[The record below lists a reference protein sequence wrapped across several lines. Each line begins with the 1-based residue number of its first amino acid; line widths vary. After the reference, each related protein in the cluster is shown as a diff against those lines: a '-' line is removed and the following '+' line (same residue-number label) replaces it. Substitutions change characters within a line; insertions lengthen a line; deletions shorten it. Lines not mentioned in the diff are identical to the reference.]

1 MSRQID
7 LQLLSSSGDLTV
19 SLTSP
24 FGSNYT
30 AGEDASSGGTP
41 PLFDGLS
48 GQANPKLI
56 LNNTSAA
63 SEGAPKECIV
73 LNFNTLIKAQEIR
86 VDLVHMGTLT
96 YNLYINAGSSDTDFT
111 SKVEKTVPQVGNP
124 TRRQHDIN
132 LPGGFLG
139 TAIQNI
145 VFEFETSNNSDSA
158 DHIVSEIELYIEKEV
173 ETPNFEFNDSVLET
187 KGWNSSRYDGRQ
199 LSAAKIN
206 EFTEGDITYG
216 KTPVV
221 QNYTRNIYVGS
232 KIVKLDHPGL
242 LDDTLLPIDDFSYV
256 QSNYYIT
263 VNENGS
269 ITHNRLEDT
278 DTKITEKISFYRS
291 FYGDFPLDSTC
302 NITIFDNKTKNNLK
316 SSYPIYF
323 NGGQLQK
330 LIEYNLDLSA
340 QFIDENNVDD
350 LYDIE
355 TFNINTSEP
364 TIKFTGY
371 ENDDLNASF
380 KRILHSNVE
389 ILNESLLREF
399 YPGNTDNPA
408 IRRGSIQLT
417 EDHIDFY
424 NKAFEYKLNSNYINN
439 KRFFLTFLETGSETP
454 IRTIATGSIP
464 EGSEVALRTEDLA
477 ELSTFEIIS
486 ASAEHDNSFGNGSG
500 AKNLVWHISSKSSF
514 NQEYGTLTYSGNT
527 IRPQLAEKTT
537 IVISQVDDSSPSL
550 LLPLDY
556 STELPLGPGDKPFV
570 IIPKNLHPYVKDNLN
585 FYLSKAGINISD
597 DATQTIKEIRANKR
611 RGPRLSPAQRRALAR
626 RQALAR
632 EQWMNQDSEKERRK
646 AERQNRRKKRKDKRK
661 EKREDR
667 RENRQNKREDRR
679 ENRQNRK
686 ENRQEKRQG
695 RKNRRKNR
703 RRNK

>member
-1 MSRQID
+1 MSFIKIPLNQPTSNQPIILASKVID
-7 LQLLSSSGDLTV
+7 SNVNTFGYHLATLYSTPGGTEIDYIFSNPIPSPSSVGKNGVFIEKIRIRTRD
-19 SLTSP
+19 
-24 FGSNYT
+24 
-30 AGEDASSGGTP
+30 SGGGRVVIN
-41 PLFDGLS
+41 DG
-48 GQANPKLI
+48 A
-56 LNNTSAA
+56 
-63 SEGAPKECIV
+63 
-73 LNFNTLIKAQEIR
+73 
-86 VDLVHMGTLT
+86 
-96 YNLYINAGSSDTDFT
+96 
-111 SKVEKTVPQVGNP
+111 
-124 TRRQHDIN
+124 
-132 LPGGFLG
+132 
-139 TAIQNI
+139 
-145 VFEFETSNNSDSA
+145 FETSYTDGFPTTTTYANIGVNQTFNSISN
-158 DHIVSEIELYIEKEV
+158 ITVFIETNATTANEAEFYYIEIYGRYENI
-173 ETPNFEFNDSVLET
+173 PNYNFEFNDSVLET

-256 QSNYYIT
+256 QSNYFIT

-330 LIEYNLDLSA
+330 LIEYNLDLGA

-380 KRILHSNVE
+380 KRILHANVE
-389 ILNESLLREF
+389 ILNESLLRAF

-408 IRRGSIQLT
+408 IRKDSIQLT
-417 EDHIDFY
+417 ENHIDFY

-454 IRTIATGSIP
+454 IHTIATGSIP

-500 AKNLVWHISSKSSF
+500 ARNLVWHISSKSSF

-537 IVISQVDDSSPSL
+537 IVISQANDSSPSL

-646 AERQNRRKKRKDKRK
+646 DERQNRRKKRKDKRK

-667 RENRQNKREDRR
+667 RENRQNRREDRR